1 MPMIINVSEFNLVE
15 IGQSACLMGKMQLMN
30 TIVASAN
37 NSRHLSSVLIILRAH
52 VRGLGN
58 GKFSDVAR
66 ATRVRM

>member
-1 MPMIINVSEFNLVE
+1 MPMIINVNEFNLVE

-52 VRGLGN
+52 V
-58 GKFSDVAR
+58 
-66 ATRVRM
+66 